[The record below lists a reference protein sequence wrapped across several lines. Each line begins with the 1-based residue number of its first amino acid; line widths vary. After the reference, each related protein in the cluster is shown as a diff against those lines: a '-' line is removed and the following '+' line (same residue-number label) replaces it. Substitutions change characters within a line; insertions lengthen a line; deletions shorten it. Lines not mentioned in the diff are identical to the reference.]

1 LEHLVGDRAWAD
13 EHQVEVRIGATGPQ
27 SAVNH
32 DGGSIIPAE
41 EVNGDPRDTRLWSPS
56 VGSGQP

>member
-1 LEHLVGDRAWAD
+1 VK
-13 EHQVEVRIGATGPQ
+13 VRISAAGPQ

-41 EVNGDPRDTRLWSPS
+41 EVNGDPRGTRLGQPS